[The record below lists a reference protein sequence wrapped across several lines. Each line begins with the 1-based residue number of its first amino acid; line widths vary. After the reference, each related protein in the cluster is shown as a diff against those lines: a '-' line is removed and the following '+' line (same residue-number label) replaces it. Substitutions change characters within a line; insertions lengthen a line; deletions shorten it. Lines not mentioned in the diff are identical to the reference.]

1 MLATESRFWKAALEF
16 TERCNT
22 LTEVNAISAALSE
35 AVMPLGLE
43 HFAVTRDLFRRNGF
57 PKAALAT
64 DWPAGWY
71 DRYVGSGFYA
81 FDPVVRRNRNSANP
95 FKWSDVLPECRD
107 DKRALSVMHSAAT
120 EFRLCEGI
128 CVPIHNLHGVEG
140 AVSLG
145 GEHVDLNAESLSFV
159 HLISVFAATQM
170 VRATSSTQ
178 HNLTMALSHREREVM
193 CWAAAGKTAA
203 ETASRMNLGVST
215 VDKQIA
221 SAMRKLRSATKAQAV
236 AVALAEKH
244 IAL

>member
-1 MLATESRFWKAALEF
+1 MLLAESRLWKTALEF

-22 LTEVNAISAALSE
+22 LTNVKAISEALSE
-35 AVMPLGLE
+35 AVAPLGFE
-43 HFAVTRDLFRRNGF
+43 HFAVTRDAFRRDGF
-57 PKAALAT
+57 SKAALAT

-71 DRYVGSGFYA
+71 DRYIAGGFYA
-81 FDPVVRRNRNSANP
+81 FDPVVRRNRNSASP
-95 FKWSDVLPECRD
+95 FKWTDVLPEIRN
-107 DKRALSVMHSAAT
+107 DKRALLVMHSAAT
-120 EFRLCEGI
+120 EFRLCEGV

-145 GEHVDLNAESLSFV
+145 GEHVEVNAESLSFI

-170 VRATSSTQ
+170 ARVASSVQ
-178 HNLTMALSHREREVM
+178 QNLTMALSHREREVM

-203 ETASRMNLGVST
+203 ETASRMNIGVST

-236 AVALAEKH
+236 AVALAEKY